1 MDAKEK
7 LRLMN
12 VIAGKLKGEVVVI
25 DPESF
30 RKEANIKNKEFYE
43 VEKDAKPKYEID
55 VTDLTDAEILSSDII
70 IHIAEKTAE
79 RFEDMADT
87 MEITTLKQLVIRK
100 GRRSNTA
107 SIFIDRGLT
116 TLSTGSFQPEAP
128 F

>member
-1 MDAKEK
+1 MGKPGKTGRKELLMDAKEK

-55 VTDLTDAEILSSDII
+55 VTGLTDAAISSFILQ
-70 IHIAEKTAE
+70 K
-79 RFEDMADT
+79 RR
-87 MEITTLKQLVIRK
+87 LKDLRIWQIPWR
-100 GRRSNTA
+100 
-107 SIFIDRGLT
+107 
-116 TLSTGSFQPEAP
+116 
-128 F
+128 